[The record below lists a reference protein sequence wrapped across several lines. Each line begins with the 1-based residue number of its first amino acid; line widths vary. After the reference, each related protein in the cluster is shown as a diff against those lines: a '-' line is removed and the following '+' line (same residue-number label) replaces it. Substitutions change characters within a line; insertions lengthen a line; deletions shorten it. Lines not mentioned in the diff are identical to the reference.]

1 MTQSFNELYCS
12 VKNCITNTCTAKVS
26 LFGIAKRT
34 KRKTTR
40 LDEILTGQYTST
52 IKKLKRTVTVLPSE
66 NSVCGHRFC
75 MKGGANNG

>member
-40 LDEILTGQYTST
+40 LDEFLTGQYTST
-52 IKKLKRTVTVLPSE
+52 IKKTK
-66 NSVCGHRFC
+66 
-75 MKGGANNG
+75 KNGDCIAERKLGMRSPFLYEGRC

>member
-40 LDEILTGQYTST
+40 LDEFLTGQYTST
-52 IKKLKRTVTVLPSE
+52 IKKTKK
-66 NSVCGHRFC
+66 NGDC
-75 MKGGANNG
+75 MAERKLGMRSPFLYEGRC

>member
-34 KRKTTR
+34 KRKVTR
-40 LDEILTGQYTST
+40 FDEIPTGQYAST
-52 IKKLKRTVTVLPSE
+52 IKKTK
-66 NSVCGHRFC
+66 
-75 MKGGANNG
+75 KNGDCITEEKLGMQSPFLYEGRC

>member
-34 KRKTTR
+34 KRKTTW

-52 IKKLKRTVTVLPSE
+52 IKKTK
-66 NSVCGHRFC
+66 
-75 MKGGANNG
+75 KNGDCIIEKKFGMRSPFLYERRC

>member
-1 MTQSFNELYCS
+1 MTRSFNELYCS

-52 IKKLKRTVTVLPSE
+52 IKKTK
-66 NSVCGHRFC
+66 
-75 MKGGANNG
+75 KNGDCIAERKLGMRSPFLYEGRC

>member
-34 KRKTTR
+34 KTKVTR
-40 LDEILTGQYTST
+40 FDEILTGKYAST
-52 IKKLKRTVTVLPSE
+52 IKI
-66 NSVCGHRFC
+66 
-75 MKGGANNG
+75 MKKNGDCIIEEKFGMQSPFLYEGRC

>member
-1 MTQSFNELYCS
+1 MTQSFNELYRS

-40 LDEILTGQYTST
+40 FDEILTGQYDST
-52 IKKLKRTVTVLPSE
+52 IKITKKNGDCITEEKLGMQSPFLYEGR
-66 NSVCGHRFC
+66 C
-75 MKGGANNG
+75 

>member
-52 IKKLKRTVTVLPSE
+52 IKKTK
-66 NSVCGHRFC
+66 
-75 MKGGANNG
+75 KNGDCIAERKLGMRSPFLYEGRC

>member
-52 IKKLKRTVTVLPSE
+52 IQKTKKNGDCIAERKLGMRSPFLYE
-66 NSVCGHRFC
+66 
-75 MKGGANNG
+75 GGC

>member
-40 LDEILTGQYTST
+40 LDEILIGQYTST
-52 IKKLKRTVTVLPSE
+52 IKKTK
-66 NSVCGHRFC
+66 
-75 MKGGANNG
+75 KNGDCIAERKLGMRSPFLYEGRC

>member
-1 MTQSFNELYCS
+1 MTQSFNELYRS

-52 IKKLKRTVTVLPSE
+52 IKKTK
-66 NSVCGHRFC
+66 
-75 MKGGANNG
+75 KNGDCIAERKLGMRSPFLYEGRC

>member
-1 MTQSFNELYCS
+1 MEQSFNELYCS

-52 IKKLKRTVTVLPSE
+52 IKKTK
-66 NSVCGHRFC
+66 
-75 MKGGANNG
+75 KNGDCIAERKLGMRSPFLYEGRC